1 MNGLFALSMPLMVL
15 REKTMASLVGG
26 ILFASA
32 FAAVSVGL
40 LYRRRFGVVGYLGLS
55 VIIELGV
62 LISSSRRFDSSA
74 LWVNAFAL
82 TFIVL
87 NFIYF
92 GTRWKLMATTTTGRH
107 NTQPAETAE

>member
-1 MNGLFALSMPLMVL
+1 MRSIGVLEALFLLTFIGGIWFSVNAKPLGGRPYRWGTYVGIMNGLFALSMPLMVL

-62 LISSSRRFDSSA
+62 L
-74 LWVNAFAL
+74 
-82 TFIVL
+82 
-87 NFIYF
+87 
-92 GTRWKLMATTTTGRH
+92 
-107 NTQPAETAE
+107 